1 MYYHPTMQRQH
12 KKQLAIGDIVEHR
25 DLPGVALVIVEG
37 PLEGIRGTRWIV
49 QTPDGKRETVLESN
63 LIR

>member
-1 MYYHPTMQRQH
+1 MYFYPKVMDEL
-12 KKQLAIGDIVEHR
+12 KIGDIVEHKN
-25 DLPGVALVIVEG
+25 LPGVPLVLAKG

-49 QTPDGKRETVLESN
+49 QTPEGKQETALEEN